1 MLASSVTASFA
12 LHFGM
17 NKGPTMSSRQ
27 SVEQVF
33 EREFLPLRANIL
45 KIAAALDRIE
55 RSGPMDND
63 DPRGAQLRAGIKVLL
78 SSEAKRAEEVQ
89 LIFSRKYHEDWKT
102 EFKLDEK

>member
-1 MLASSVTASFA
+1 
-12 LHFGM
+12 
-17 NKGPTMSSRQ
+17 MSSRQ

-63 DPRGAQLRAGIKVLL
+63 DPRGAQLRAGLKVLL